1 MCKCNFNLIF
11 LCLCIMVVSTQAY
24 AQEHAQEHT
33 QEYTSSSVKSTGCF
47 IYRFQEKDL
56 HKQFIPIRDSNYL
69 YIYTHNQGQ
78 AQGKI
83 HTKIKLDQ
91 PDKKANVFYNI
102 SRYNLDNDM
111 HFEVIEQCIYD
122 NAEISRFRIFDDN
135 GEILFSSCGEV
146 TLFTKYGD
154 PVIIISTGNK
164 EYDYLWSRIYTA
176 KKRRFKRIKRVINTV
191 RHAFFSRIYTYAYKG
206 KSFIDYAMKRKY
218 KNAKWHFVRKETYY
232 FSQDI
237 KDVF

>member
-1 MCKCNFNLIF
+1 MYKCNFNLIF
-11 LCLCIMVVSTQAY
+11 LCIMAVSTQAY
-24 AQEHAQEHT
+24 NSPAIEN
-33 QEYTSSSVKSTGCF
+33 TGCF

-56 HKQFIPIRDSNYL
+56 HEQFIPIRDSNYL
-69 YIYTHNQGQ
+69 YIYTHQGQ
-78 AQGKI
+78 VQGKI
-83 HTKIKLDQ
+83 HTKIKLGQ

-102 SRYNLDNDM
+102 SRYSLDNDM

-154 PVIIISTGNK
+154 PVIIISTENK
-164 EYDYLWSRIYTA
+164 EYDYLWSRIYKA

-206 KSFIDYAMKRKY
+206 KSFMDYAMKRKY